1 MCEKMCELTI
11 KIPNSKKVKCSIN
24 SITEENSN
32 NNFIEISLCETDG
45 KNEKEEKMNKES
57 EKNDI
62 FSYVENKIIKQKNR
76 LENTIKNKKVMN
88 KGHEYQIHYN
98 IYGMMLMIEELEL
111 LEKDQIEKLE
121 NLNKNNFATIVGY
134 PC

>member
-1 MCEKMCELTI
+1 MCELTI

-24 SITEENSN
+24 SIIEGNSN
-32 NNFIEISLCETDG
+32 NNSIEISFCGTD
-45 KNEKEEKMNKES
+45 

-62 FSYVENKIIKQKNR
+62 FFYIENNIIKQKNK

-88 KGHEYQIHYN
+88 KGSAYQTYYY
-98 IYGMMLMIEELEL
+98 IYGMIKMIEELEL
-111 LEKDQIEKLE
+111 LEKDQIEKLK
-121 NLNKNNFATIVGY
+121 NLNENNFATIIGY